1 MNFEKKSRYILITL
15 MLLLYLIFM
24 ITILID
30 YNHSVLLML
39 FATIITFCVL
49 IACYKLPI
57 HYDHYA
63 TDKRESIFLSLWIP
77 AAALL
82 TFFLNNSTEL
92 GIVLI
97 ASMIGT
103 VAAFLPLF
111 LRKYSFVRQMPE
123 AIYCGAF
130 VGMTSYET
138 AQSYLFILIA
148 GLFTAVLYFMLRV
161 FFRGVGGKL
170 GSIAFGGVFF
180 ASLLYFISQ

>member
-1 MNFEKKSRYILITL
+1 MNFEKKSRYLLITL

-24 ITILID
+24 VTILMD
-30 YNHSVLLML
+30 YNHSVVLML
-39 FATIITFCVL
+39 FATVITFCVL
-49 IACYKLPI
+49 IACYRLPI
-57 HYDHYA
+57 HYDHYT
-63 TDKRESIFLSLWIP
+63 TDKRESILLSLWIP
-77 AAALL
+77 VVAVF
-82 TFFLNNSTEL
+82 TFFINNNTEL

-103 VAAFLPLF
+103 IAAFLPLV
-111 LRKYSFVRQMPE
+111 LRKSGFVRQMPE

-148 GLFTAVLYFMLRV
+148 GLCAAVLYFMLRV

-180 ASLLYFISQ
+180 ASLLYFISY